1 MVNIRTE
8 SPIDTNFSVQYGD
21 NSNFDRSEKKYLDIF
36 IHING
41 CKVYPGES
49 SFIFHS
55 KNVAVNNVNDLRL
68 IFNRSYIST
77 KGVCIKVPLCDLTA
91 FKE

>member
-21 NSNFDRSEKKYLDIF
+21 NSNFDGSEKTYLDVLIY
-36 IHING
+36 ING
-41 CKVYPGES
+41 SKIYPGES

-55 KNVAVNNVNDLRL
+55 QTVEINNVNDLRL
-68 IFNRSYIST
+68 IIIGSYICA
-77 KGVCIKVPLCDLTA
+77 KRLYIKVPPCGLAA
-91 FKE
+91 FEK

>member
-21 NSNFDRSEKKYLDIF
+21 NSNFDGSEKIYLDIL

-41 CKVYPGES
+41 SKVYPGES

-55 KNVAVNNVNDLRL
+55 TNVAVNNVNDLRL
-68 IFNRSYIST
+68 IFNRSYTST
-77 KGVCIKVPLCDLTA
+77 KRVYIKVPPCGLTA
-91 FKE
+91 FDV

>member
-8 SPIDTNFSVQYGD
+8 SHIDTNFSVQYGD
-21 NSNFDRSEKKYLDIF
+21 NTNFDGSEKKLSNVF

-41 CKVYPGES
+41 IQVYPWES

-55 KNVAVNNVNDLRL
+55 KSVAVNNVNDLRL
-68 IFNRSYIST
+68 IFNR
-77 KGVCIKVPLCDLTA
+77 
-91 FKE
+91 